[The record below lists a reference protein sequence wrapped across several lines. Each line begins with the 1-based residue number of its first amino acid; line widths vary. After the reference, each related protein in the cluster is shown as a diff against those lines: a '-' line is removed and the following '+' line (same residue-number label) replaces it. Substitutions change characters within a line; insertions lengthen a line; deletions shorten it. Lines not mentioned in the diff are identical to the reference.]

1 MSLTFECP
9 ITLNIPKYKY
19 IICRLSSSH
28 LSYSGD
34 EALEAGRNLQTP
46 TEDGHGVLEVAIA
59 VEGLR
64 LDPDGLHADR
74 VQPQHGLR
82 RPLGQVEVPKLGEAD
97 GLGGHDVPPDQE
109 VVLLHVG
116 VEGEAEVEQGVG
128 VVAVPGE
135 ELGLAQVHLGV
146 VSQGVAGNLRLRDEV
161 LSK

>member
-1 MSLTFECP
+1 MFLRKNSAAIIYGE
-9 ITLNIPKYKY
+9 TLHRLA
-19 IICRLSSSH
+19 ICRLSSPH

-34 EALEAGRNLQTP
+34 EALKAGRDLQTP
-46 TEDGHGVLEVAIA
+46 TEDGHGVLEVAVA
-59 VEGLR
+59 VEGLG

-128 VVAVPGE
+128 VVPVTGE
-135 ELGLAQVHLGV
+135 ELGLAQIHLGV
-146 VSQGVAGNLRLRDEV
+146 VGQGVAGDLRL
-161 LSK
+161 